1 MHKRVHV
8 RVFLRVLLVCNVC
21 VSAGQQSRWKD
32 LVLGLS
38 ILMALGGCW
47 FAYAQTRKSRD
58 DLGKLVKDLESLQRA
73 EQSLLDLQEKY
84 VLQHHAHTQLMVY
97 RLYIKD
103 ISILATMLCFGGGG
117 CDKRVELQTVRRY
130 LLTCNIQL
138 KSFL

>member
-1 MHKRVHV
+1 MCVHQRVHV

-103 ISILATMLCFGGGG
+103 GS
-117 CDKRVELQTVRRY
+117 RQH
-130 LLTCNIQL
+130 
-138 KSFL
+138 